1 LATAPQSFAD
11 TTRSGLLSFRP
22 VKMKPRE
29 EFMPQISHKRVI
41 RLSSAD
47 FVEVMVVARDG
58 FAQHYTGLRL
68 PLTGL
73 LLDPRLDLAA

>member
-1 LATAPQSFAD
+1 
-11 TTRSGLLSFRP
+11 
-22 VKMKPRE
+22 
-29 EFMPQISHKRVI
+29 MPQISHKRVI